1 MFHTI
6 EEALHDLRAG
16 KVIIV
21 VDDEDRENEGD
32 FVVLSEHITPEIV
45 NFMITHGKG
54 LVCVSITE
62 QLAKRLQLPLMTNES
77 SDPYKTAFTV
87 SIDHR
92 ETKTGISA
100 YERARTIK
108 ALTEKNVA
116 KDDFKR
122 PGHVF
127 PLIAKERGVLERPGH
142 TEAAVD
148 LAKLCGAYPSA
159 TICEIILP
167 DGTMARVRDLKRIAE
182 QFSLK
187 MITIK
192 DLIAYRKK
200 QEKLI
205 KRVVK
210 TNVETAYGPFQMIG
224 YTSVIDD
231 QEHIALVKGKLDS
244 HSVLARIHSEC
255 LTGDVFHSY
264 RCDCGVQLNNALRK
278 IEERGSGVLIYM
290 RQEGRGIGL
299 INKLRAYKLQEKGL
313 DTVEANE
320 ALGFAPDLRE
330 YEICAQILRDLGVK
344 SVELMTNNPEKM
356 RSLKANGI
364 EIRRRIPLQEG
375 VRKENIRYIETKKNK
390 LNHLFT
396 LEK

>member
-1 MFHTI
+1 MRGRSIMFHTI

-244 HSVLARIHSEC
+244 HSV
-255 LTGDVFHSY
+255 
-264 RCDCGVQLNNALRK
+264 
-278 IEERGSGVLIYM
+278 
-290 RQEGRGIGL
+290 
-299 INKLRAYKLQEKGL
+299 
-313 DTVEANE
+313 
-320 ALGFAPDLRE
+320 
-330 YEICAQILRDLGVK
+330 
-344 SVELMTNNPEKM
+344 
-356 RSLKANGI
+356 
-364 EIRRRIPLQEG
+364 
-375 VRKENIRYIETKKNK
+375 
-390 LNHLFT
+390 
-396 LEK
+396 